1 MYKRKVYQDL
11 LNVKTVVLTWKFRIH
26 ILRSR
31 DKILGKYLCFP
42 DLHFLPLLQLS
53 IISQCK
59 TWDFGL
65 DGSLSWMAVL
75 FFFPPLRKVMDKT
88 IFACVM
94 DFIYFFFF

>member
-1 MYKRKVYQDL
+1 MVPKLCISLEGVEKCIKEKIYQDL
-11 LNVKTVVLTWKFRIH
+11 LNVKTVVLTWKFRVH

-42 DLHFLPLLQLS
+42 DLRFLPFPQLS

-65 DGSLSWMAVL
+65 DGSVFWMAVL
-75 FFFPPLRKVMDKT
+75 FFF
-88 IFACVM
+88 
-94 DFIYFFFF
+94 FFFSPYKK